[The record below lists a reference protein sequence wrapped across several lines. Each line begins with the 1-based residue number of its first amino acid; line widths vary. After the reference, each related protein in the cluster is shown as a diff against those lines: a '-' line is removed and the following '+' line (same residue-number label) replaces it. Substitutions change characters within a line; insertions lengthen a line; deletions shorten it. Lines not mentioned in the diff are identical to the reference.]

1 MIQLCDGAPILTLC
15 SKRSLPMC
23 VTEAAISALGPADF
37 AEMLPNSQATAAAT
51 QKMLRKKH
59 ANERVGFTSTGIH
72 P

>member
-1 MIQLCDGAPILTLC
+1 
-15 SKRSLPMC
+15 MC